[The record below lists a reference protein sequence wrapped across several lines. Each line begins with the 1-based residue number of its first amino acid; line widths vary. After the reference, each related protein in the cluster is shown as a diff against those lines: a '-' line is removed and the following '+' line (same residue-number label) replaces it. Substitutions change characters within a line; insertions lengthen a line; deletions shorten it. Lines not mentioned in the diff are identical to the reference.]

1 MEEVVNESDYDRI
14 DELVTQDRIDHA
26 PFGEARGRNALRET
40 TTRLR
45 TAFPDFSVTPHEV
58 VADGDTVV
66 SLRERTVE

>member
-40 TTRLR
+40 TTRVR
-45 TAFPDFSVTPHEV
+45 TAFPDFPVTPHEV